1 MKIGGESSASGPRL
15 RCFLISSHAEAAQ
28 PRPACAT
35 FSEEKI
41 MHKLILAIIAALFV
55 VGLALF
61 ALNRTSHAPEKS
73 SNQSA
78 GPAIISEQNRIDEL
92 KIVDLTYSF
101 DEKTVYWPTAKP
113 FQWEKESWGQSAGG
127 YWYTA
132 ARYAASEHG
141 GTHLD
146 APIHFGEGRLAADE
160 IPLSRLVAP
169 AVVID
174 ISEAAAKNA
183 DYRLTV
189 DDIVSWEKAN
199 GQIPDNSIALVRS
212 GWGKFWPDRK
222 RYLGTDA
229 PGDTANL
236 HFPGISREAAEFLA
250 KRRKLDGVGIDTAS
264 IDHGPS
270 KDFIAHQILNG
281 ANIYALENVANL
293 DRLPAKGAT
302 LIALPMKIK
311 GGTGGPAR
319 IIAIAP

>member
-1 MKIGGESSASGPRL
+1 
-15 RCFLISSHAEAAQ
+15 
-28 PRPACAT
+28 
-35 FSEEKI
+35 
-41 MHKLILAIIAALFV
+41 MHKLILAIIAALLV
-55 VGLALF
+55 GGLALF
-61 ALNRTSHAPEKS
+61 ALNRTSHAPEKGVTDS
-73 SNQSA
+73 PGATIGERSGINKS
-78 GPAIISEQNRIDEL
+78 

-101 DEKTVYWPTAKP
+101 DDKTVYWPTAKS
-113 FQWEKESWGQSAGG
+113 FQWEKESWGRSAGG

-146 APIHFGEGRLAADE
+146 APIHFGEGRQAADE
-160 IPLSRLVAP
+160 IPISRLVAP

-189 DDIVSWEKAN
+189 DDIASWEKAN
-199 GQIPDNSIALVRS
+199 GQIPDNSITLVRS
-212 GWGKFWPDRK
+212 GWGKFWTDRK

-250 KRRKLDGVGIDTAS
+250 KRRKIDGVGIDTAS

-281 ANIYALENVANL
+281 ANIYGLENVANL

-302 LIALPMKIK
+302 LVALPMKIK

-319 IIAIAP
+319 IIAILP

>member
-1 MKIGGESSASGPRL
+1 
-15 RCFLISSHAEAAQ
+15 
-28 PRPACAT
+28 
-35 FSEEKI
+35 
-41 MHKLILAIIAALFV
+41 MHKLFLAIVAALL
-55 VGLALF
+55 VGGLVLF
-61 ALNRTSHAPEKS
+61 AVNRTSHAPEKGAMDTPEL
-73 SNQSA
+73 SA
-78 GPAIISEQNRIDEL
+78 TDTASRMTTEQNRIDES

-113 FQWEKESWGQSAGG
+113 FKWEKESWGKSAGG

-146 APIHFGEGRLAADE
+146 APVHFGEGKQSADE
-160 IPLSRLVAP
+160 IPLSHLVGP

-174 ISEAAAKNA
+174 VSEAAAKDP
-183 DYRLTV
+183 DYRLTA
-189 DDIVSWEKAN
+189 DDISSWEKTH
-199 GQIPDNSIALVRS
+199 GQIPDNSIALVRT
-212 GWGKFWPDRK
+212 GWGKYWPDRK
-222 RYLGTDA
+222 KYLGTDT

-236 HFPGISREAAEFLA
+236 HFPGFSREAAEFLS
-250 KRRKLDGVGIDTAS
+250 KQRRIDGVGIDTAS

-293 DRLPAKGAT
+293 ERLPARGAM

-319 IIAIAP
+319 VVAILP

>member
-1 MKIGGESSASGPRL
+1 MFALKSAS
-15 RCFLISSHAEAAQ
+15 H
-28 PRPACAT
+28 T
-35 FSEEKI
+35 
-41 MHKLILAIIAALFV
+41 
-55 VGLALF
+55 
-61 ALNRTSHAPEKS
+61 PEKVP
-73 SNQSA
+73 NQAA
-78 GPAIISEQNRIDEL
+78 GSPANEQSGIDGS

-113 FQWEKESWGQSAGG
+113 FQWEKESWGRSAGG
-127 YWYTA
+127 PWYAA

-146 APIHFGEGRLAADE
+146 APIHFGEGKLAADE
-160 IPLSRLVAP
+160 IPISRLVAT

-174 ISEAAAKNA
+174 ISEAAAKGA

-189 DDIVSWEKAN
+189 DDITSWEKAN
-199 GQIPDNSIALVRS
+199 GQLPDNSIALVRS

-222 RYLGTDA
+222 RYLGADT

-236 HFPGISREAAEFLA
+236 HFPGVSREAAEFLA
-250 KRRKLDGVGIDTAS
+250 KRRKVNGVGIDTAS

-319 IIAIAP
+319 IIAILP